1 MNDIP
6 VIDIRE
12 LLHHLEQAEP
22 DSLDSAVNAVAVEIE
37 HAMQQSGFFY
47 VSGFT
52 LDTSVV
58 KKIQTAQHA
67 FFGLPLDIKNQSAI
81 NTDNRGY
88 LASGMAKMHGA
99 KQHDQKEVFFW
110 GAELEPEHTLRQQ
123 KVALCGPNNWP
134 ELPAE
139 FKVAVL
145 AYSEQIRTIG
155 NALLRAIAHS
165 LNLKDNFFEQ
175 HYIDSLL
182 RGQLLRYPETKGD
195 KDAFGVAPHT
205 DFGCITLLLQTTP
218 GLEVQTR
225 NGEWIEAPP
234 IDDTLVINIGDLLA
248 RWSDNRL
255 PTNVHRVRNTS
266 SSERYSIAMFHD
278 PNPTA
283 VVAPAD
289 MKSDNCGYEPVRAA
303 DYILGRNS
311 GAFSHYGHLE
321 TAKDSTKNKSSADQ
335 NDANRLST

>member
-1 MNDIP
+1 MNKIP
-6 VIDIRE
+6 IIDIHE
-12 LLHHLEQAEP
+12 LLMSIKRENSTAIDQAVKGVATNIH
-22 DSLDSAVNAVAVEIE
+22 SAMET
-37 HAMQQSGFFY
+37 SGFFY

-52 LDTSVV
+52 LDKIVV
-58 KKIQTAQHA
+58 ETIQLAQRD
-67 FFGLPLDIKNQSAI
+67 FFNLPLEVKNQSAI

-99 KQHDQKEVFFW
+99 QQHDQKEVFFW
-110 GAELEPEHTLRQQ
+110 GAELDPNHPLRQQ
-123 KVALCGPNNWP
+123 KTPLCGPNNWP
-134 ELPAE
+134 ESPTN
-139 FKVAVL
+139 FKAAVL

-155 NALLRAIAHS
+155 NTVLRAIAHS
-165 LNLKDNFFEQ
+165 LNIEDSFFES

-182 RGQLLRYPETKGD
+182 RGQLLRYPETIGD
-195 KDAFGVAPHT
+195 ENAFGVAPHT

-225 NGEWIEAPP
+225 DGLWIAAPP

-255 PTNVHRVRNTS
+255 PTNIHRVRNTS
-266 SSERYSIAMFHD
+266 PAERFSIAMFHD

-289 MKSDNCGYEPVRAA
+289 MGSDKSGYEPVRAA

-311 GAFSHYGHLE
+311 GAFSHYGELQA
-321 TAKDSTKNKSSADQ
+321 AKDLTINELSAGQSDS
-335 NDANRLST
+335 N